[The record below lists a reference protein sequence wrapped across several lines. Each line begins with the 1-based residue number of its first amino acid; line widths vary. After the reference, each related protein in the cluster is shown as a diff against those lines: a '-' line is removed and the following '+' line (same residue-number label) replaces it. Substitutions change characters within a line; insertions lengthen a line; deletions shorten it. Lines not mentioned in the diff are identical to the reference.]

1 MSTRGA
7 ILLAIGTL
15 VLGLLLGFAA
25 GGFTGYFMGQGMRGA
40 IGRNFQPSGPFAPNF
55 PQGQGPRGFQQQP
68 TPAPRDSQQQP
79 TPAPRGGNVPPAQS
93 VANGAVVTEV
103 VQNGPAA
110 TAGLQAGDVITAID
124 NIKIDANHSLADLV
138 GAHKPGDK
146 VALSVTRGTQ
156 NLTLTV
162 ELGQAPQ
169 NSSAAYLGIRY
180 GSAPTNAPQ
189 RRFQQP
195 GGNNLPNG

>member
-1 MSTRGA
+1 
-7 ILLAIGTL
+7 L

-25 GGFTGYFMGQGMRGA
+25 GGFTGYFMGHGIRGP
-40 IGRNFQPSGPFAPNF
+40 ISRNFQQPVPFNPNF
-55 PQGQGPRGFQQQP
+55 PQGQGPRGFQPQP
-68 TPAPRDSQQQP
+68 TPAPRDSQQP
-79 TPAPRGGNVPPAQS
+79 TPAPRGGNVPPAQNF
-93 VANGAVVTEV
+93 ANGAVVTDV

-110 TAGLQAGDVITAID
+110 KAGLQAGDVITAID
-124 NIKIDANHSLADLV
+124 NTSIDANHSLADLI

-146 VALSVTRGTQ
+146 VALSLTRGSQT
-156 NLTLTV
+156 LTLTV

-169 NSSAAYLGIRY
+169 NSSTAYLGIRY

-195 GGNNLPNG
+195 GGNNFPNG

>member
-15 VLGLLLGFAA
+15 ILGLLLGFAA
-25 GGFTGYFMGQGMRGA
+25 GGFTGYFMGQRMGGA
-40 IGRNFQPSGPFAPNF
+40 IGRNFQPSGPFAPGF
-55 PQGQGPRGFQQQP
+55 RQGPRGFQPQP
-68 TPAPRDSQQQP
+68 TPAPRDSQPQP
-79 TPAPRGGNVPPAQS
+79 TPAPRGGNVPPAQNF
-93 VANGAVVTEV
+93 ANGAVVTEV

>member
-40 IGRNFQPSGPFAPNF
+40 VGRNFQQTVPFNPNL
-55 PQGQGPRGFQQQP
+55 PQGPRGFQQQP
-68 TPAPRDSQQQP
+68 TPAPRDSQQP
-79 TPAPRGGNVPPAQS
+79 TPAPRGGNVPPAQNF
-93 VANGAVVTEV
+93 ANGAVVTEV

-110 TAGLQAGDVITAID
+110 AAGLQAGDVITAID

-146 VALSVTRGTQ
+146 VALSVTRGSQ
-156 NLTLTV
+156 SLTLTV
-162 ELGQAPQ
+162 ELGQSPQ
-169 NSSAAYLGIRY
+169 NNSAAYLGIRY

-195 GGNNLPNG
+195 GGNTLPNG